1 MLDEWTA
8 KMDALLEGI
17 SIAMTPSTTPHDLE
31 LRLIDPSKNKA
42 RLYGLT
48 ECMTLFGEV
57 CLRIVWGRI
66 GNRRL
71 RERTE
76 TFESRDALERRRHE
90 LLLRRRQHGYT
101 EVPSVPVSPMGSVAG
116 VANEEAHAVERE
128 IVEAHGLGL
137 GDRTAR
143 SLVATWHAAT
153 RALRSYLAQR
163 GADPLDMED
172 VSALAS
178 MYAVVAGVA

>member
-1 MLDEWTA
+1 V
-8 KMDALLEGI
+8 
-17 SIAMTPSTTPHDLE
+17 
-31 LRLIDPSKNKA
+31 
-42 RLYGLT
+42 
-48 ECMTLFGEV
+48 TLFGEV

-76 TFESRDALERRRHE
+76 TFESRDALERRRRE
-90 LLLRRRQHGYT
+90 LLARRRQHGYT
-101 EVPSVPVSPMGSVAG
+101 EVPASVPVSPVESVAD

>member
-17 SIAMTPSTTPHDLE
+17 SIAMTPSTTPLDLE

-101 EVPSVPVSPMGSVAG
+101 EVPSVSRPPVDESEGQV
-116 VANEEAHAVERE
+116 EEHAVERE

-153 RALRSYLAQR
+153 RALRSYLAER
-163 GADPLDMED
+163 GADALDMDD

-178 MYAVVAGVA
+178 MYAVAAGVT